1 MLHFSDTAILAV
13 DKKSTLNDP
22 FSFHTK
28 LLASLEKLQ
37 DPIKYVHFRE
47 AYLSKFADHMQ
58 SSTWGQYPRLSSLG
72 ACCVLS
78 GMGSQAGVGSGLQ
91 GSVVLVH
98 GCWVSGHSRHLQWA
112 LSPRPNKCLGRTFC
126 LSACLS
132 VCHLV
137 QSSDKKCG
145 SLTICS
151 SCCHDE

>member
-78 GMGSQAGVGSGLQ
+78 RMGSQAGVGSGLQ

-98 GCWVSGHSRHLQWA
+98 GCWVSGHSRDTYTGLC
-112 LSPRPNKCLGRTFC
+112 PLGQTSAWEGP
-126 LSACLS
+126 SACLS
-132 VCHLV
+132 VWHLA